1 LAKQKQ
7 LVIVGNGGA
16 ALAAIRAIRSV
27 DRSSA
32 ITVISGESHYAYSP
46 VALTYY
52 LAGRIRR
59 NQLFLTDE
67 AFYRDREVELIL
79 DKKAVEI
86 MPRCPAVRT
95 EDGKEFFYDRLLI
108 ATGASPKLPAEYVG
122 SGALVLRTLADADRI
137 LAAAQGA
144 KEAII
149 LGGGLVSLQTAQAL
163 WKRELKV
170 SVVVGSRQI
179 LSRNLDA
186 KAAFLVQ
193 EAMVRQGVNVCL
205 GSSVTCLEPSR
216 HLIHVRLDTG
226 QALVGALVVSGKGV
240 RPNLLQGPL
249 CASDDMRTDEYLRTC
264 LENVYAAG
272 DVSLGWHLIHEQ
284 WDRVANWPNACYQGW
299 LAGLNMAGVSTRLAG
314 LLNHNV
320 TELFGVRV
328 ASIGLVEPPCTDG
341 YQVLTWENEGTRV
354 YKKIV
359 LRDKR
364 LVGAILVND
373 IGEAG
378 VIHNLV
384 RKKADL
390 SAVLAEKPAGQY
402 NLAGLLHSQYL
413 PN

>member
-1 LAKQKQ
+1 M
-7 LVIVGNGGA
+7 IVGNGGA
-16 ALAAIRAIRSV
+16 ALSAVRAIRSV
-27 DRSSA
+27 DRSCA
-32 ITVISGESHYAYSP
+32 LTLISGENHYAYSP

-59 NQLFLTDE
+59 DQLFLTDE
-67 AFYRDREVELIL
+67 AFYRDRGIELIF
-79 DKKAVEI
+79 DKKVSEI
-86 MPRCPAVRT
+86 MPGRPAVRT
-95 EDGKEFFYDRLLI
+95 EDGQEFFYDRLLI
-108 ATGASPKLPAEYVG
+108 ATGASPELPAEYAEG
-122 SGALVLRTLADADRI
+122 GALVLRTLADADRI

-163 WKRELKV
+163 WRRGLKV

-186 KAAFLVQ
+186 EAAFSVQ
-193 EAMVRQGVNVCL
+193 KAMAQQGINVCL

-216 HLIHVRLDTG
+216 GLIQARLNTG
-226 QALVGALVVSGKGV
+226 QTLAGALVVCGKGV
-240 RPNLLQGPL
+240 RPNLLKGPL
-249 CASDDMRTDEYLRTC
+249 CASEDMRTDECLRTC

-272 DVSLGWHLIHEQ
+272 DVSLGRHLIHEQ

-299 LAGLNMAGVSTRLAG
+299 VAGLNLAGVDARLPG

-328 ASIGLVEPPCTDG
+328 ASIGLIEPPCEDG
-341 YQVLTWENEGTRV
+341 YQALIWRREAGRV

-359 LRDKR
+359 LHHQR

-373 IGEAG
+373 ISEAG

-384 RKKADL
+384 KKKADL
-390 SAVLAEKPAGQY
+390 SAVLAKKPAGQY
-402 NLAGLLHSQYL
+402 NLAGLLHAQYL
-413 PN
+413 PT